1 MDNEKRLKSMQWLS
15 KWDEYRQIKNAYV
28 NRALELLKNRRRKI
42 NLITLMA
49 LVTQMKGLAEN
60 AMALKEYNIKKFAS
74 IILAIKMKVHYDR

>member
-1 MDNEKRLKSMQWLS
+1 
-15 KWDEYRQIKNAYV
+15 
-28 NRALELLKNRRRKI
+28 
-42 NLITLMA
+42 MA